1 MTTRKMFIQYVWD
14 RKSWILFLL
23 AMLGVVDMLIW
34 IDKGLAMPINS
45 LLYLNGL
52 LVIGFVLFFSW
63 RFSAETAYLRS
74 LQQLQQ
80 AMDGDWQEVLP
91 EAIYMNDQM
100 TNDILRQAAE
110 GYSRNLAKMKAASLI
125 EADYTAAWV
134 HEVKAPLTAMK
145 LTIDAHRGDQA
156 VRKIESEWLRVH
168 LMLEQQLYISRLPT
182 MEADYVIEEV
192 DASSLVVEEVRELAS
207 WCLEKNIGVEL
218 IGEESLVKTD
228 RKWCRFI
235 IRQLMTNA
243 VKYSPVGGEIT
254 VDTSTD
260 HDGRIVL
267 TVTDEGQGIP
277 AHEIPR
283 IFDKGFTGGT
293 GRLHN
298 AATGLGLYLAKT
310 VAEKMGI
317 AITVNSRVGVGTVMR
332 LRFPTDNEFD
342 LVKSQW
348 K

>member
-1 MTTRKMFIQYVWD
+1 MFLQYVGD
-14 RKSWILFLL
+14 RKSWLLFFL
-23 AMLGVVDMLIW
+23 AMLGVVDVLIW
-34 IDKGLAMPINS
+34 IDKALAMPINS

-52 LVIGFVLFFSW
+52 LVVGLALFFVW
-63 RFSAETAYLRS
+63 RFFAETAYLRS
-74 LQQLQQ
+74 LQQVQQ

-145 LTIDAHRGDQA
+145 LTIDAHRSDPA

-192 DASSLVVEEVRELAS
+192 DASGLVVEEVRELAS
-207 WCLEKNIGVEL
+207 WCLEKNIGVDL

-243 VKYSPVGGEIT
+243 VKYSPAGGEIT
-254 VDTSTD
+254 VETSTD
-260 HDGRIVL
+260 NDGHVVL
-267 TVTDEGQGIP
+267 TFTDEGQGIP

-317 AITVNSRVGVGTVMR
+317 AITVDSQVGRGTVMQ

-342 LVKSQW
+342 QVKSQW

>member
-1 MTTRKMFIQYVWD
+1 MKEQTMFIHFIAD
-14 RKSWILFLL
+14 RKSWLLFFL
-23 AMLGVVDMLIW
+23 AALGVVDVLIW
-34 IDKGLAMPINS
+34 IDKGVTLSLNS

-52 LVIGFVLFFSW
+52 LVMGFALFFVW
-63 RFSAETAYLRS
+63 RFFAETAYLRS

-80 AMDGDWQEVLP
+80 AMEGDWQELLP
-91 EAIYMNDQM
+91 KANYTSDQM
-100 TNDILRQAAE
+100 INDVLRQAAE
-110 GYSRNLAKMKAASLI
+110 SYSRNLAEVKAASLI

-145 LTIDAHRGDQA
+145 LTIDANRENPA
-156 VRKIESEWLRVH
+156 IRKIESEWLRLH

-192 DASSLVVEEVRELAS
+192 DAASLVVEEVRELAS
-207 WCLEKNIGVEL
+207 WCLEKNIGVDL
-218 IGEESLVKTD
+218 IGEELNVRTD

-243 VKYSPVGGEIT
+243 VKYSQAGSTIRVE
-254 VDTSTD
+254 TSKD
-260 HDGRIVL
+260 NRGHVVL
-267 TVTDEGQGIP
+267 SVMDEGQGIP
-277 AHEIPR
+277 AHEMPR

-317 AITVNSRVGVGTVMR
+317 AIAVDSSVGKGTAMR
-332 LRFPTDNEFD
+332 LQFPTENEFD
-342 LVKSQW
+342 QVKRS
-348 K
+348 